1 MLVRPAGQER
11 AAAQGRSVR
20 RHRSYQQA
28 EAKTS
33 PQVIIAPRSSRLRQ
47 GYGELKASGLN
58 TNHNAKRRF
67 NSFFLLVRS
76 INLKILIPAL
86 CYRAGVWFLL
96 LYRRLRY
103 KRVFRRIKLTQ
114 GQYAIVDAWMY
125 EELNK
130 YQWYAHKGKTTY
142 YAYRAARI
150 DEKRKSK
157 NVKMHEEVMK
167 LQKTDDRRLKTEDQ
181 KYVIDHINGDGLD
194 NRSANLRVAT
204 YSQNSQ
210 NRRKSRKGC
219 GSKYKGVWLDK
230 RTRRWRAQICFEGT
244 KKHLGYY
251 DDEAGAAR
259 AYDRAAVR
267 YHEEFA
273 KLNFPQHLNYG
284 INRLLGAGEIL
295 RRRKN

>member
-1 MLVRPAGQER
+1 M
-11 AAAQGRSVR
+11 
-20 RHRSYQQA
+20 
-28 EAKTS
+28 
-33 PQVIIAPRSSRLRQ
+33 
-47 GYGELKASGLN
+47 
-58 TNHNAKRRF
+58 
-67 NSFFLLVRS
+67 RS

-125 EELNK
+125 DELNK

-150 DEKRKSK
+150 DEKRKSR
-157 NVKMHEEVMK
+157 NVKMHHEVMK
-167 LQKTDDRRLKTEDQ
+167 LQGNFINSKSEILNPKQIQNSNEQ
-181 KYVIDHINGDGLD
+181 NSKLIIDHINGDGLD

-251 DDEAGAAR
+251 DDEAGAGR

-273 KLNFPQHLNYG
+273 KLNFPST
-284 INRLLGAGEIL
+284 
-295 RRRKN
+295 